1 MPAGIV
7 KKWLAEKGLG
17 WIKPD
22 DGGDDLFVNVTNIEG
37 DHLEKGDA
45 VIYET
50 VWNNRIVEYRC
61 STCSLVRRRRHGRTE
76 QVGVGGGNKPGC
88 ETSELAPGCGAQFC
102 LFKAEDNTLANFTDA
117 GAMYTTNETFGLVD
131 GNIVWQPTN
140 TSANMMECPDFFPL
154 GPDGKYILI
163 GSVYKTNQWWVGTVA
178 GNPPRF
184 TPDNVGI
191 MDYGNGCALSR
202 EH

>member
-1 MPAGIV
+1 M
-7 KKWLAEKGLG
+7 
-17 WIKPD
+17 
-22 DGGDDLFVNVTNIEG
+22 T
-37 DHLEKGDA
+37 
-45 VIYET
+45 
-50 VWNNRIVEYRC
+50 
-61 STCSLVRRRRHGRTE
+61 S
-76 QVGVGGGNKPGC
+76 PGSAC
-88 ETSELAPGCGAQFC
+88 ETSELALGCGAQFC

-163 GSVYKTNQWWVGTVA
+163 GSLYKTNQWWVGTVA

-202 EH
+202 EHYLHRRCRISHGLPFSSRRCHSNACVHAPAPAS